1 MHRTT
6 PRGRDRSNQTPDTP
20 RALCEHF
27 TAQNINRTLR
37 VYLDLYHAQDSVL
50 KNHWGVVFRQ
60 DRLDQNILHEV
71 SGGHVDVEFVSAVL
85 HTGLQN
91 LQQNQKKDS
100 KDSVK

>member
-1 MHRTT
+1 M
-6 PRGRDRSNQTPDTP
+6 
-20 RALCEHF
+20 
-27 TAQNINRTLR
+27 NRTLR